1 MKIGKWFWKK
11 GHETDG
17 EIMITNDVSKVLYTT
32 DEWYQYYRK
41 CANNLKKIVAI
52 LDDLPN
58 LPNDYT
64 KGLWFWDE
72 LGEIRS
78 FADIKDPE
86 EMKEWLLH
94 CRTIRRG
101 VEIKKPKKV
110 ENDIGRYK
118 RECIDKLKHLKVSRS
133 LLVEDRT
140 YQTVD
145 WWIREMENNM
155 IEFQTK
161 KFHIEEL
168 SHNMHR
174 IRRKQ

>member
-1 MKIGKWFWKK
+1 MKVDKWFWKK
-11 GHETDG
+11 QQELDDD
-17 EIMITNDVSKVLYTT
+17 ILVS

-41 CANNLKKIVAI
+41 CTNNLKKILGI
-52 LDDLPN
+52 LD
-58 LPNDYT
+58 
-64 KGLWFWDE
+64 GLHKFHIRALEKTMFWDE
-72 LGEIRS
+72 IIDIRS
-78 FADIKDPE
+78 LADIKDPE

-155 IEFQTK
+155 VDSQNK

-168 SHNMHR
+168 GHNTHR
-174 IRRKQ
+174 IRREQ